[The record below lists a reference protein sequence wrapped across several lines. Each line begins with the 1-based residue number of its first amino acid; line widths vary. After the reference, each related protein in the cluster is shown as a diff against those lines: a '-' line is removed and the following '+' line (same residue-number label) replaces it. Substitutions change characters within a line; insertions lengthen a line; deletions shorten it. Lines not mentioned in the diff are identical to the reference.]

1 MEQKRM
7 NGRITRSSK
16 EGLFS
21 REYKCTDH
29 DIVSVNGVVE
39 RWYTLSSNDYS
50 KRDWSWLMENG
61 KLTKRNTFVCNLC
74 LYFAKKNHIKG
85 NVSNTTQEQEQNTN
99 SKHDNNEE
107 VEIISNNIKATIE
120 SPNHKSLSEQE
131 CSQLCITLGNSLNM
145 KIFES
150 SELFMDDKTYKK
162 PTLTDYVERY
172 LDFFPVCLVQFF
184 THITKDQ
191 KNMVN
196 RRSNQ

>member
-7 NGRITRSSK
+7 NGRITKSSK

-29 DIVSVNGVVE
+29 DIVSVNGI
-39 RWYTLSSNDYS
+39 
-50 KRDWSWLMENG
+50 
-61 KLTKRNTFVCNLC
+61 RNTFVCNLC
-74 LYFAKKNHIKG
+74 LYYAKKNHIKG

-120 SPNHKSLSEQE
+120 SSNHKSLSEQE
-131 CSQLCITLGNSLNM
+131 CSQLCITLGNYLNI

-162 PTLTDYVERY
+162 PTLIDYVERY